1 MKYLKPHLYYV
12 IIILLISTLP
22 ALPQRVRVPG
32 IIVDYI
38 PAATKTYIG
47 SPSVCI
53 LPDGNYVASHD
64 HFGPGSTEH
73 QQALTSVFR
82 SSDKGKTWEKVSEIY
97 GQFWSNLF
105 YHQDALYIMGTWKHH
120 GNLIIRRSDNGGT
133 TWSEPADLYSGI
145 LREGE
150 YHTAPMPMVIHNDRI
165 WRAVENAK
173 SNTTAWGRR
182 YGAMIISA
190 PVNADLLKA
199 TSWVTSNS
207 LQYDSAYLN
216 GTFRGWLEGN
226 AVVDPEGNMLNILRV
241 ATREKG
247 RDIAAIVNISKD
259 GTRATFDP
267 DKGFMDFI
275 GGARKFSIRYDEK
288 SGRYWTICNMLG
300 EGMQDVDAGSVRN
313 TLVIKSS
320 PDLRNWKVH
329 SILLYHPD
337 VEKHGF
343 QYVDWQFEGKHIIY
357 LCRTAY
363 DDEFGGANN
372 YHDAN
377 YLTFHRI
384 RNFRKLIRK
393 DINKN

>member
-1 MKYLKPHLYYV
+1 M
-12 IIILLISTLP
+12 
-22 ALPQRVRVPG
+22 
-32 IIVDYI
+32 DYI

-173 SNTTAWGRR
+173 SNTTEIGR
-182 YGAMIISA
+182 AH
-190 PVNADLLKA
+190 V
-199 TSWVTSNS
+199 
-207 LQYDSAYLN
+207 
-216 GTFRGWLEGN
+216 
-226 AVVDPEGNMLNILRV
+226 
-241 ATREKG
+241 
-247 RDIAAIVNISKD
+247 
-259 GTRATFDP
+259 
-267 DKGFMDFI
+267 
-275 GGARKFSIRYDEK
+275 
-288 SGRYWTICNMLG
+288 
-300 EGMQDVDAGSVRN
+300 
-313 TLVIKSS
+313 
-320 PDLRNWKVH
+320 
-329 SILLYHPD
+329 
-337 VEKHGF
+337 
-343 QYVDWQFEGKHIIY
+343 
-357 LCRTAY
+357 
-363 DDEFGGANN
+363 
-372 YHDAN
+372 
-377 YLTFHRI
+377 
-384 RNFRKLIRK
+384 
-393 DINKN
+393 